1 MPVNSNRPMPKPVA
15 QGMSEPPS
23 PLSPVALRSRA
34 LAFLSRREHT
44 RQELREKLTDLGG
57 SVEEIAAI
65 LDELA
70 ERNWQSDNRF
80 AEAYVRQESR
90 KGHGPLNIR
99 QSLKQR
105 GVDEELIANV
115 LMTEDWL
122 EWARLTRQRKF
133 GEEPPTDRKEQAR
146 QLRFLQYRGFTSD
159 QCRKALRN
167 VED

>member
-1 MPVNSNRPMPKPVA
+1 
-15 QGMSEPPS
+15 MSEPTS

-44 RQELREKLTDLGG
+44 RQELREKLAALGG
-57 SVEEIAAI
+57 SAAEIAAI

-105 GVDEELIANV
+105 GVDEELIADV

-133 GEEPPTDRKEQAR
+133 GEEPPTDRKEQVR

-167 VED
+167 LED

>member
-1 MPVNSNRPMPKPVA
+1 MNSSRPTPEPVA
-15 QGMSEPPS
+15 QGMSEPTS

-44 RQELREKLTDLGG
+44 RQELREKLAALGG
-57 SVEEIAAI
+57 SAAEIAAI

-105 GVDEELIANV
+105 GVDEELIADV

-133 GEEPPTDRKEQAR
+133 GEQPPTDRKEQAR

-167 VED
+167 IED